1 MKYIV
6 EKTFGDPVTLSS
18 FNLFIEDIEDMQ
30 ELEYW
35 EDRLEKLGQSFTI
48 AYKTLKSGKIL
59 YSIFCN
65 TSKKGSIFK

>member
-1 MKYIV
+1 MKYTV
-6 EKTFGDPVTLSS
+6 ERTFGKPINLTA
-18 FNLFIEDIEDMQ
+18 FNLFIEDIDDMQ

-35 EDRLEKLGQSFTI
+35 EERLEKMEQDFTV
-48 AYKTLKSGKIL
+48 AYKTIKSGKVL